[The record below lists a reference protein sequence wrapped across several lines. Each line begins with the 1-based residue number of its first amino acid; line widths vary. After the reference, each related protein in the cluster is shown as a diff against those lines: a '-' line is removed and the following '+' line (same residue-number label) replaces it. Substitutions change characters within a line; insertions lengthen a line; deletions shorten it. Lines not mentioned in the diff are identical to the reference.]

1 MKSVKVLI
9 VFLMV
14 MVISL
19 FSISVYSQEGKDVTG
34 VAEEMTEEE
43 IEAEINEIV
52 DEEIEVTEINIP
64 EDTLKRLRL
73 MQSNITKWQITM
85 DAIADKYQIALGNL
99 NLTKLEMKRLW
110 QVRDAEFKLFLLSN
124 DSCDIKYDEVRDWEL
139 RGNRA
144 VKK

>member
-1 MKSVKVLI
+1 MKSMKVFTVFLI
-9 VFLMV
+9 VIA
-14 MVISL
+14 ISL
-19 FSISVYSQEGKDVTG
+19 FSMPIYSHGAEI
-34 VAEEMTEEE
+34 AEEMTE
-43 IEAEINEIV
+43 AEIQAEIDEIV
-52 DEEIEVTEINIP
+52 DEELEVTEIDIP
-64 EDTLKRLRL
+64 EDTLKRLR
-73 MQSNITKWQITM
+73 MTQSNINKWQITM

-144 VKK
+144 VRK